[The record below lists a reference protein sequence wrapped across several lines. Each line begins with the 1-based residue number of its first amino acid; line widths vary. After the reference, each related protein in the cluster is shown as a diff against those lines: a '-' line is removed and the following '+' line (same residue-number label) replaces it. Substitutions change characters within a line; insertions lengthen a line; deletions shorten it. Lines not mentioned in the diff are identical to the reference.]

1 MDPFTGYILLN
12 LLALNSSVNV
22 RAFELV
28 DLNAKE
34 ITKSDLL
41 LPLNGPLVFFHA
53 EKTIDDQILL
63 IGGNNRSK
71 SLNDIYLFDYNK
83 NIFTK
88 KQSMKNNRVFHTV
101 NSNSNGKSYIIG
113 GRESNNSKAKN
124 KEIESFDPI
133 EGGTKI
139 VGNLIY
145 PRYGHQSLFINEE
158 EILIIGGRDP
168 GENLYILDSEIF
180 NVSTGASRLAG
191 KIKNGRQFFQ
201 IHRLENTL
209 YIFGGVEELESAT
222 KAIKIIEKLNLAAI
236 DDHSDEVDA
245 SLETGVH
252 SFPSLNRGGK
262 IYIYGGIE
270 GNGKFNYD
278 TQIFDLDN
286 ETTAS
291 IKNNLNT
298 SSGHCLM
305 ETKNQQL
312 FIGYGSGKNGSIQ
325 KLISD
330 YNFGSNRSSVQL
342 TGIVDRQYQACI
354 NIGNNK
360 FLVFGRIPP

>member
-1 MDPFTGYILLN
+1 
-12 LLALNSSVNV
+12 
-22 RAFELV
+22 
-28 DLNAKE
+28 
-34 ITKSDLL
+34 
-41 LPLNGPLVFFHA
+41 
-53 EKTIDDQILL
+53 
-63 IGGNNRSK
+63 
-71 SLNDIYLFDYNK
+71 
-83 NIFTK
+83 
-88 KQSMKNNRVFHTV
+88 
-101 NSNSNGKSYIIG
+101 
-113 GRESNNSKAKN
+113 
-124 KEIESFDPI
+124 
-133 EGGTKI
+133 
-139 VGNLIY
+139 
-145 PRYGHQSLFINEE
+145 
-158 EILIIGGRDP
+158 
-168 GENLYILDSEIF
+168 
-180 NVSTGASRLAG
+180 
-191 KIKNGRQFFQ
+191 
-201 IHRLENTL
+201 L